1 MSKYLKLFVTFA
13 FIFAIVALLHSNTQ
27 PKINP
32 IFIKSD
38 QMEVSDKPYH
48 VALISDLHIKPST
61 DALEGLSD
69 LWGDVI
75 SQRPDVI
82 LLAGDYIDKGGSNH
96 SIAEIRQQIADILGS
111 SGEIPV
117 IAVLGNH
124 DHWSN
129 GDLWRQHLFN
139 KGIIVLE
146 NQVLV
151 QKDIGICI
159 RGLGDAFTNNF
170 KYIDFP
176 SDCEGLL
183 KLTLT
188 HDPAAAFHPEMQGVI
203 FAGHTHCGQIVIPWF
218 GALYVPTEAPKEAH
232 CGMYKDEKIQ
242 LFVSSGIGTS
252 ILPLRLNTQAEWDF
266 ITITK

>member
-1 MSKYLKLFVTFA
+1 M
-13 FIFAIVALLHSNTQ
+13 HS
-27 PKINP
+27 
-32 IFIKSD
+32 
-38 QMEVSDKPYH
+38 
-48 VALISDLHIKPST
+48 
-61 DALEGLSD
+61 
-69 LWGDVI
+69 
-75 SQRPDVI
+75 
-82 LLAGDYIDKGGSNH
+82 DYIDKGGSNH

-117 IAVLGNH
+117 IAVLEITIIGPMAIYGV
-124 DHWSN
+124 SIYP
-129 GDLWRQHLFN
+129 

-188 HDPAAAFHPEMQGVI
+188 HDAAAFHPEMQGLI

-218 GALYVPTEAPKEAH
+218 GALYVPTRAPKEAH